1 MRLTMRPILPLVFL
15 LLLVPS
21 LASAQGNIRDRDR
34 DTERNRDTDRNR
46 GDRGRGGWRQ
56 YSEKGC
62 IGGSQC
68 KKNGTRI
75 TIALEDAPV
84 LGVRFFAHDSIGTR
98 ADGKLNV
105 RLDDTSVASYVDVQR
120 DGKRHELDVDNI
132 RGSRLVISTA
142 TDDEVEIRDIEV
154 LYGSRRRSNDDDRG
168 GYGGPREVR
177 DEGGCIGGDECGG
190 RRARIRIP
198 LRDRTV
204 DTIRFYARDDVGTRA
219 GGKLRVRIDDE
230 ILSYSLDIPR
240 DGKTFT
246 VDGEGKS
253 GEYLYIEPAEDD
265 EVVVKDVRV
274 TFSRD

>member
-1 MRLTMRPILPLVFL
+1 MLFLFPIVLF
-15 LLLVPS
+15 
-21 LASAQGNIRDRDR
+21 AQDIRGRGQEGNIRDRER
-34 DTERNRDTDRNR
+34 DGR
-46 GDRGRGGWRQ
+46 DRGRAGWRQ
-56 YSEKGC
+56 YSERGC

-75 TIALEDAPV
+75 TIALDDAPV

-105 RLDDTSVASYVDVQR
+105 RIDDTSVASYVDVQR
-120 DGKRHELDVDNI
+120 DGKRHEFDVDNV

-154 LYGSRRRSNDDDRG
+154 LYGNRRGGGGGGG
-168 GYGGPREVR
+168 GYGGGREVR

-190 RRARIRIP
+190 RRSRIRIA

-204 DTIRFYARDDVGTRA
+204 DQIRFFARDDVGTRA
-219 GGKLRVRIDDE
+219 GGKLRIRIDDE

-246 VDGEGKS
+246 IDGEGKS
-253 GEYLYIEPAEDD
+253 GEYLYLEPAEDD
-265 EVVVKDVRV
+265 EVVIKDVRV
-274 TFSRD
+274 TFERD